1 MFVKNDIYSAKIVYI
16 LLRVVIDLLYQYN
29 DISLK
34 LLPREENIDL
44 IYIH

>member
-1 MFVKNDIYSAKIVYI
+1 MFVKNDLYSAKIVYI
-16 LLRVVIDLLYQYN
+16 LLMLAIDLLYQYN

>member
-1 MFVKNDIYSAKIVYI
+1 MFVKNDLYSAKIVYI
-16 LLRVVIDLLYQYN
+16 LLMLVIDLLYQYN